1 MNYTRL
7 FVALCLGVL
16 CAQFPSS
23 ASGQVI
29 LPITIPLEM
38 PVLSMLKTSTGLS
51 ERSMNDLAKYI
62 EKKSAHRSPKVALS
76 FVAEIDD
83 TIRRYREGTEV
94 AVPFIQGTMHI
105 YADKVGL
112 GWRIN
117 RDYQL
122 VLPAVIQSRP
132 GFSVTVKF

>member
-1 MNYTRL
+1 MNTRL
-7 FVALCLGVL
+7 LVALCLGVL

-23 ASGQVI
+23 VSGQVII
-29 LPITIPLEM
+29 LPITIPIEM
-38 PVLSMLKTSTGLS
+38 PVLSVLNTSVVLS
-51 ERSMNDLAKYI
+51 ERSMKDLAEYV
-62 EKKSAHRSPKVALS
+62 EKKSAHRASKVDLS

-94 AVPFIQGTMHI
+94 AVPFIGTRMHV

-122 VLPAVIQSRP
+122 ILPAAIQGRP
-132 GFSVTVKF
+132 GFSLTKKF